1 MTQSSGQAKT
11 PPGSG
16 FTPGKVLV
24 TGGCGLI
31 GSTIIDQLLATSP
44 SVRIVVIDNLSR
56 GTLVNLEGA
65 LASGRVELVREDI
78 RRFERIRPWFDGVDA
93 VFHQA
98 AIRITRCAA
107 EPRECLEVLV
117 DGTFNVLEACVAAG
131 VKRVVAAS
139 SASIYGMA
147 DEFPTPETHHPYN
160 NRTLY
165 GAAKVANE
173 TMLRSF
179 NDMHGLAYVALR
191 YFNVYGPRMDVFG
204 KYTEV
209 LIRWLDC
216 LDRGEPPKIFGDGR
230 QTMDFVY
237 VDDVARANLLA
248 MQSDVSDTVF
258 NVASGTETSLLGLL
272 EALLRVTGNEQVRP
286 EFLPERAVNPVPR
299 RLADTTRA
307 EHVLGFRAQTGL
319 DEGLRRLTAWRR
331 EVLARG
337 QQQDY
342 EGTAAAAKGQR
353 S

>member
-1 MTQSSGQAKT
+1 MAVELRNK
-11 PPGSG
+11 
-16 FTPGKVLV
+16 KLVV

-31 GSTIIDQLLATSP
+31 GSTIIDQLLQADPTL
-44 SVRIVVIDNLSR
+44 RIVVLDNLSR
-56 GTLVNLEGA
+56 GTLLNLEPA

-78 RRFERIRPWFDGVDA
+78 RHFDRIRPHFEGADA

-98 AIRITRCAA
+98 AIRITRCAQ

-117 DGTFNVLEACVAAG
+117 DGAFNVLQACVEAG

-139 SASIYGMA
+139 SASIYGLA
-147 DEFPTPETHHPYN
+147 EVFPTPETHHPYN
-160 NRTLY
+160 NRTWY

-173 TMLRSF
+173 GLLRSF
-179 NDMHGLAYVALR
+179 HDMYRLSYVALR

-216 LDRGEPPKIFGDGR
+216 LDRGEPPKIFGDGQ

-237 VDDVARANLLA
+237 VDDVARANVMA
-248 MQSDVSDTVF
+248 MNSDVVDEVF

-286 EFLPERAVNPVPR
+286 VFLPERSVNPVPR
-299 RLADTTRA
+299 RLADTSKARRMLRFEA
-307 EHVLGFRAQTGL
+307 SIGL
-319 DEGLRRLTAWRR
+319 EEGLRRLVAWRR
-331 EVLARG
+331 QVLARG
-337 QQQDY
+337 EQAAY
-342 EGTAAAAKGQR
+342 EGHSSSPTK
-353 S
+353 